1 MAAFVYFTVADTYQ
15 AIVSDGSDDGNE
27 PDLKMISGTVT
38 FTPSVKE
45 VLATISD
52 IPTTVRLGPIIGRIE
67 EDGVLKTLDSTPG
80 VKLLANTE
88 AIGPLPE
95 LTYRVDFTNV
105 VYNRKTNQRIEPFRF
120 AAATSAVTLRLS
132 SVERLPL

>member
-15 AIVSDGSDDGNE
+15 AIVSDGADAGNE

-38 FTPSVKE
+38 FTPSVRE
-45 VLATISD
+45 VLANIDGESRS
-52 IPTTVRLGPIIGRIE
+52 IELGVIDGRIE

>member
-15 AIVSDGSDDGNE
+15 AIVSDGSDEGSE

-38 FTPSVKE
+38 FTPSVRE
-45 VLATISD
+45 VLANIDGESRS
-52 IPTTVRLGPIIGRIE
+52 IELGVIDGRIE

>member
-15 AIVSDGSDDGNE
+15 AIVSDGSDEGSE

-38 FTPSVKE
+38 FTPSVRE
-45 VLATISD
+45 VLANIDGESRS
-52 IPTTVRLGPIIGRIE
+52 IELGVIDGRIE

-120 AAATSAVTLRLS
+120 AAATSATTLRLS